1 MKRYMYQELLL
12 WKNKKNRKPLLLE
25 GARQVGKTYLLK
37 EFGDKEYKDCA
48 YFNFEKTPE
57 LDSLFKS
64 SIDSITIIE
73 SLELFIGRKIDSKS
87 TLIFFD
93 EIQAS
98 PRAVTSL
105 KYFCEET
112 PEYHVVSAGSLL
124 GVSVSRISSFPV
136 GKVNFMMLY
145 PLSFFEYL
153 DAIGENLLIKLIEEK
168 MDYIQIQEIIHEK
181 LIRYYKMYL
190 FLGGMPEVV
199 QSYINNNNIID
210 VRNIQNEILNAYK
223 RDFSKYTSSTEAIRI
238 SEIWRSIP
246 IQLAKENKKFKYS
259 AVIKGGRASKF
270 ESAIEWL
277 RKAGLIYIVDN
288 LKTPKL
294 PLSGYV
300 DKKKFKLY
308 LLDSGLLGAML
319 KIHSNLIVNDNK
331 LFSEYNG
338 AFIENYV
345 ASELTKTGY
354 EDLFYWTSNFEAE
367 VDFIIFNNENE
378 IIPIEVKS
386 GLSRRKKSLNVYIE
400 KYKPNMSI
408 RLSPR
413 NFTRDGE
420 LANIPLYAIPFLN
433 WKNKLEN
440 FENRQE

>member
-1 MKRYMYQELLL
+1 MERSLYKELLL
-12 WKNKKNRKPLLLE
+12 WKKRKNRKPLLLE

-37 EFGDKEYKDCA
+37 DFAHKEYENCA
-48 YFNFEKTPE
+48 YFDFEKTPE

-64 SIDSITIIE
+64 SLDSGSIIQ
-73 SLELFIGRKIDSKS
+73 SLELFIGMKIDPNS

-105 KYFCEET
+105 KYFYEES
-112 PEYHVVSAGSLL
+112 PEYHIVSAGSLL
-124 GVSVSRISSFPV
+124 GVSINRISSFPV

-153 DAIGENLLIKLIEEK
+153 SAVKENLLIDFIEEK
-168 MDYIQIQEIIHEK
+168 DNYLQIENIIHEK
-181 LIRYYKMYL
+181 LLKHYKMYL

-199 QSYINNNNIID
+199 QSYIMNNDIVE

-223 RDFSKYTSSTEAIRI
+223 RDFSKYTTASEAIRI
-238 SEIWRSIP
+238 SEIWNSIP
-246 IQLAKENKKFKYS
+246 LQLAKENKKFKY
-259 AVIKGGRASKF
+259 ADAARGGRSSKF

-277 RKAGLIYIVDN
+277 KKAGLVYISNN

-300 DKKKFKLY
+300 DRSKFKLFI
-308 LLDSGLLGAML
+308 LDSGLLGAML
-319 KIHSNLIVNDNK
+319 NIHSSIIVKGND

-338 AFIENYV
+338 AFIENY
-345 ASELTKTGY
+345 AAAELIKAGF
-354 EDLFYWTSNFEAE
+354 EELFYWTSKFEAE
-367 VDFIIFNNENE
+367 VDFIIPNNENTVV
-378 IIPIEVKS
+378 PVEVKS
-386 GLSRRKKSLNVYIE
+386 GMNKQKKSLKIYSE
-400 KYKPNMSI
+400 KYNPEIMV

-413 NFTRDGE
+413 NFMRDGNFI
-420 LANIPLYAIPFLN
+420 NIPLYAVPFLF
-433 WKNKLEN
+433 KL
-440 FENRQE
+440 QSSILKS

>member
-1 MKRYMYQELLL
+1 MKRYLYKELLL

-37 EFGDKEYKDCA
+37 EFGNNEYDDCA
-48 YFNFEKTPE
+48 YFNFEKTLE

-64 SIDSITIIE
+64 SLDSISLIE
-73 SLELFIGRKIDSKS
+73 SLELFIGRKINSKS

-105 KYFCEET
+105 KYFYEET
-112 PEYHVVSAGSLL
+112 PEYHVASAGSLL
-124 GVSVSRISSFPV
+124 GVSVSRVSSFPV

-153 DAIGENLLIKLIEEK
+153 TAIGERLLIKLIEEK
-168 MDYIQIQEIIHEK
+168 KDYLQIQKVIHEK
-181 LIRYYKMYL
+181 LIRHYKMYL

-199 QSYINNNNIID
+199 QNYIDNNNIVD
-210 VRNIQNEILNAYK
+210 VRNIQIEILSAYK
-223 RDFSKYTSSTEAIRI
+223 RDFSKYTTASEAIRI
-238 SEIWRSIP
+238 SEIWNSIP
-246 IQLAKENKKFKYS
+246 MQLAKENKKFKYS
-259 AVIKGGRASKF
+259 DVAKGGRASKF

-277 RKAGLIYIVDN
+277 RKAGLIYIAN
-288 LKTPKL
+288 KIKTPKF

-300 DKKKFKLY
+300 DKTKFKLFI
-308 LLDSGLLGAML
+308 LDSGLLGAIL
-319 KIHSNLIVNDNK
+319 NIHSNLIVKDNR

-345 ASELTKTGY
+345 AAELTKTGY
-354 EDLFYWTSNFEAE
+354 EELFYWASNFEAE
-367 VDFIIFNNENE
+367 VDFIISNNENE

-386 GLSRRKKSLNVYIE
+386 GLSRQKKSLRVYSE
-400 KYKPNMSI
+400 KYNPNLLL

-413 NFTRDGE
+413 NFAKDGN
-420 LANIPLYAIPFLN
+420 LVNIPLYAIPFLN
-433 WKNKLEN
+433 YL
-440 FENRQE
+440 